1 MGPSTALLRDS
12 SMEKQEQRSKDM
24 MMLYI
29 SLTIYIYLLD
39 VVMDMCAVLCC
50 LRVVHLHVDVC
61 RIIKIIRKMGD
72 GRNRMKSGEEGGER
86 KAFAWLIFQDA
97 RPHHQQTRCID
108 LERYITA
115 AAAAA
120 LSSVWTKSTL
130 PPPPNHPQQHK
141 VARRLWMVRF
151 LLQP

>member
-1 MGPSTALLRDS
+1 VRVASNVMGPSTALLRDS

-86 KAFAWLIFQDA
+86 KAFA
-97 RPHHQQTRCID
+97 
-108 LERYITA
+108 
-115 AAAAA
+115 
-120 LSSVWTKSTL
+120 
-130 PPPPNHPQQHK
+130 
-141 VARRLWMVRF
+141 
-151 LLQP
+151 